1 MHSLLR
7 RVRRLE
13 ASRVDASG
21 LVPHSDAWY
30 AFYENVLDGMFEG
43 KKPGMRMPIEVADRI
58 MAMTDD
64 EASCDAP

>member
-1 MHSLLR
+1 
-7 RVRRLE
+7 
-13 ASRVDASG
+13 
-21 LVPHSDAWY
+21 VPHSDAWY

-43 KKPGMRMPIEVADRI
+43 KKPGMRIPLEVVDRI